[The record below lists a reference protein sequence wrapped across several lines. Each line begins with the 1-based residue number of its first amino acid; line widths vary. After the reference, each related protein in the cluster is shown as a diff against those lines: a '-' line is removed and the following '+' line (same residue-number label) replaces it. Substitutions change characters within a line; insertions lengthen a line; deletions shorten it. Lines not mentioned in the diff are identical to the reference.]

1 MPVPLQSAHFRDC
14 RTGLPWNTSCY
25 CPGRPS
31 AHSNSVQKGD
41 VSMKLISF
49 SLTLGLSVSLLS
61 AQSSDLASLHSS
73 LTTACKS
80 IRGHA
85 GRIVA
90 EASEAELNKDVA
102 QAHLREV
109 AHYQEEMEENL
120 KSAQPLL
127 TAAQR
132 KATDAEHKAL
142 EKVCETVKDL
152 VRKLEKEFTAAKP
165 ERRAI
170 RELATKM
177 RNEMTYGK
185 EVHDQL
191 KKKLGIQ

>member
-1 MPVPLQSAHFRDC
+1 
-14 RTGLPWNTSCY
+14 
-25 CPGRPS
+25 
-31 AHSNSVQKGD
+31 
-41 VSMKLISF
+41 MKLISF

-90 EASEAELNKDVA
+90 EASETELNKDVA

-127 TAAQR
+127 TATQR

-152 VRKLEKEFTAAKP
+152 IRKLEKEFAAAKP